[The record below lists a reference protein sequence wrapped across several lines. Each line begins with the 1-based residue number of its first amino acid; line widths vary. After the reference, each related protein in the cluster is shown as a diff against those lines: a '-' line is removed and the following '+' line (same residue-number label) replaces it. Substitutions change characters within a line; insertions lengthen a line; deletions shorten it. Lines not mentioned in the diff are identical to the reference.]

1 MQTSEKK
8 TVFITSRMVMEDILN
23 DSSAAG
29 TKLLQD
35 KCVVIS
41 IYGNSYFGM
50 DCGRPNILFTEEKKQ
65 EVIGKSGVKDVLNLC
80 FGDYTPNDRD
90 LDNEK
95 LFSESQAKQVV
106 EFVDK
111 YKDEVE
117 MFILHCD
124 AGVSRSGAVGTFIQ
138 RYLELDEME
147 LFKMNPYIAP
157 NHFVLNILLEVSGMA
172 EKRRREQFKL
182 FMGETYAEKKGW
194 V

>member
-1 MQTSEKK
+1 
-8 TVFITSRMVMEDILN
+8 MEDILN
-23 DSSAAG
+23 DSSIPG
-29 TKLLQD
+29 TKLLQN
-35 KCVVIS
+35 KCIIIS
-41 IYGNSYFGM
+41 IYGNSYFGY
-50 DCGRPNILFTEEKKQ
+50 DCGKPNILFTEDKKQ
-65 EVIGKSGVKDVLNLC
+65 EVIGKTGVKDVLNLC
-80 FGDYTPNDRD
+80 FGDYTPDDKD

-95 LFSESQAKQVV
+95 LFSEGQAKQVV

-124 AGVSRSGAVGTFIQ
+124 AGVSRSGAIGTFIQ
-138 RYLELDEME
+138 RYLEIEEDG
-147 LFKMNPYIAP
+147 FKKMNPYIHP

-182 FMGETYAEKKGW
+182 FMGETYADRKGW